1 MATPAMR
8 VFDSHA
14 AADADDVAYYSSMK
28 PQQRLDLVLELS
40 AVPEEEADASRERHS
55 RVCRVVELELG

>member
-1 MATPAMR
+1 MATPAIR
-8 VFDSHA
+8 VFDSLA

-40 AVPEEEADASRERHS
+40 DGPEENEDACRERHS
-55 RVCRVVELELG
+55 RVYRVVELELG